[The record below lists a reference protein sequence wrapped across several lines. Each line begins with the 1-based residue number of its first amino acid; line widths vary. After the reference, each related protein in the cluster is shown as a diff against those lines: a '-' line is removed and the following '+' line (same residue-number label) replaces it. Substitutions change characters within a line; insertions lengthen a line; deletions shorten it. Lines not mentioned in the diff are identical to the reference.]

1 MKSPDNHLLR
11 IGAWR
16 VDPALD
22 EISRDGTSIKLEPRT
37 MRLLV
42 CLAGR
47 AGQVVSVDQLLD
59 GLEGRRCYTEL
70 GLPRGG

>member
-1 MKSPDNHLLR
+1 MKSPEDLVFR

-22 EISRDGTSIKLEPRT
+22 EISKGNETVKLEPLT

-42 CLAGR
+42 CLADAADTR
-47 AGQVVSVDQLLD
+47 
-59 GLEGRRCYTEL
+59 
-70 GLPRGG
+70 